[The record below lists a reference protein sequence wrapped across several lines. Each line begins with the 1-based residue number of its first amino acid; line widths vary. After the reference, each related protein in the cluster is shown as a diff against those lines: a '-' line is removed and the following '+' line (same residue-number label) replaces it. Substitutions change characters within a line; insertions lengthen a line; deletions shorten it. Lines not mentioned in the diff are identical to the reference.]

1 MDYSYFSLNNIYLIL
16 SFKNKYKTTFNYTY
30 LIFAVA
36 AEIIPLNY
44 IIINLIIYLIKSNLL
59 KFKKKLIKFKF
70 FIFKIN
76 YFFLKLNF

>member
-16 SFKNKYKTTFNYTY
+16 SFKNKYKTTFNYTN

-44 IIINLIIYLIKSNLL
+44 IIINLIIYLIKRNLL
-59 KFKKKLIKFKF
+59 KFKKNTLNLNFL
-70 FIFKIN
+70 
-76 YFFLKLNF
+76 FLKLIIFFLN

>member
-1 MDYSYFSLNNIYLIL
+1 MDYSYFSLNNIYLFL
-16 SFKNKYKTTFNYTY
+16 SFKNKYKTTFNFTY

-59 KFKKKLIKFKF
+59 KLKKDSLNLNFL
-70 FIFKIN
+70 
-76 YFFLKLNF
+76 FLKLIIFFLN

>member
-16 SFKNKYKTTFNYTY
+16 SFKNKYKTTFNFTY

-59 KFKKKLIKFKF
+59 KFKKNSLNLNFL
-70 FIFKIN
+70 
-76 YFFLKLNF
+76 FLKLIIFFLN

>member
-59 KFKKKLIKFKF
+59 KLKKDSLNLNFL
-70 FIFKIN
+70 
-76 YFFLKLNF
+76 FLKLIIFFLN

>member
-59 KFKKKLIKFKF
+59 KFKKNSLNLNFL
-70 FIFKIN
+70 
-76 YFFLKLNF
+76 FLKLIIFFLN

>member
-59 KFKKKLIKFKF
+59 KFKKNTLNLNFL
-70 FIFKIN
+70 
-76 YFFLKLNF
+76 FLKLIIFFLN